1 MHKYHQQP
9 PVPLQPFPPELATAL
24 PVNYYLFVRSISDK
38 AITAPTTVHSHLHH
52 TSAYVILPFYKA
64 ISNIL

>member
-1 MHKYHQQP
+1 MHNYPQHP

-24 PVNYYLFVRSISDK
+24 PVNYYLFVRSISEK
-38 AITAPTTVHSHLHH
+38 VTSAPTTVHSHLHH
-52 TSAYVILPFYKA
+52 TSSYVILPFYKA

>member
-1 MHKYHQQP
+1 MNKNPLHP
-9 PVPLQPFPPELATAL
+9 PVSLQPFPPELASAL

-38 AITAPTTVHSHLHH
+38 AITAPTNVHSHLHN
-52 TSAYVILPFYKA
+52 TSGYVILPFYKA